1 MSSSLFLSSMFWTN
15 GISSTHLL
23 ACLLLAN
30 GDAPFLLS
38 GKTLALLRCCC
49 WLDYITAD
57 VFVYDT
63 TCRRLFAGTLIKL
76 AAEICFIIRVFFAQ
90 YVVLLFPDIVS
101 VSSFL
106 FSTWKGR
113 RTATDES
120 TEEVYKSF
128 CKKSD
133 LKRSQDDEP
142 ETQCDCTDLNTSRF
156 LSAVT
161 REAKLELHAG

>member
-1 MSSSLFLSSMFWTN
+1 MGSPLRIFSRVFCWPMAMLRFCFQVR
-15 GISSTHLL
+15 HLL
-23 ACLLLAN
+23 YYAAAVGWITSQLTCLCVRHNVSA
-30 GDAPFLLS
+30 
-38 GKTLALLRCCC
+38 
-49 WLDYITAD
+49 
-57 VFVYDT
+57 V
-63 TCRRLFAGTLIKL
+63 FAGTLIKL